1 MQTFDVSANILNDRL
16 LVSARPKL
24 KATNAGSLAAGPEDK
39 HDAEQIAVVSL
50 GQCVRARFNDMLLLV
65 LLQLVSAGACAVLSL
80 ALARPFGRL
89 ALSVG
94 LLVTPL
100 AAWRVAGAV
109 PSLRL
114 LALLL
119 AHDALVLAG
128 LGL

>member
-16 LVSARPKL
+16 LVSTRPKL

-39 HDAEQIAVVSL
+39 HDVEQIAVVSL

-65 LLQLVSAGACAVLSL
+65 LLQLVSAGACAALSVSQ
-80 ALARPFGRL
+80 ARSFARL

-100 AAWRVAGAV
+100 LAWRATGAA

-119 AHDALVLAG
+119 AHDALVLAA

>member
-16 LVSARPKL
+16 LVSARPKP
-24 KATNAGSLAAGPEDK
+24 KNAGSLPAAPEDK
-39 HDAEQIAVVSL
+39 HDGEQIAVVSL
-50 GQCVRARFNDMLLLV
+50 GHCVRARFNDMLLLA
-65 LLQLVSAGACAVLSL
+65 LLQLVCAGACAGL
-80 ALARPFGRL
+80 AVAQARSGARI

-100 AAWRVAGAV
+100 LAWRAAGAA

-119 AHDALVLAG
+119 AHDALVLAA
-128 LGL
+128 L